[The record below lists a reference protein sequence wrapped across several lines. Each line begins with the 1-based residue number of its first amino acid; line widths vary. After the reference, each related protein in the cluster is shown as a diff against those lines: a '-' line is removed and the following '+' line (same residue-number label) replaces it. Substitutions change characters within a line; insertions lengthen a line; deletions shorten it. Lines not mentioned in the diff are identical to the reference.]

1 MTTSKHLFLFGSAL
15 ALTLA
20 AVTGVACGDA
30 GGSGGAGGDDEDED
44 TSSTTDDGSTSE
56 TTGETTSTGMI
67 LPECEAVTQTVSF
80 TNDVA
85 PIFQTKC
92 ATSGCHTGSLPDGG
106 MNLGADNAYEA
117 TVNHATKSCSGDR
130 VRIIPGDPAESY
142 LWDKIQNTDLC
153 GTSGKMPPSGKPQLT
168 AEQKTVI
175 TAWIC
180 GGAVQD

>member
-1 MTTSKHLFLFGSAL
+1 MNTSKHLFFFGSVIVF
-15 ALTLA
+15 T
-20 AVTGVACGDA
+20 AVAISGAACGDA
-30 GGSGGAGGDDEDED
+30 GGAGGAGGADEDED
-44 TSSTTDDGSTSE
+44 TASSTDDGSTSE
-56 TTGETTSTGMI
+56 TTGETTSTGMT
-67 LPECEAVTQTVSF
+67 LPECEGVTQAVSF
-80 TNDVA
+80 AADVA
-85 PIFQTKC
+85 PIFQSKC

-106 MNLGADNAYEA
+106 MNLGAESAYEA

-168 AEQKTVI
+168 ADEKAVI